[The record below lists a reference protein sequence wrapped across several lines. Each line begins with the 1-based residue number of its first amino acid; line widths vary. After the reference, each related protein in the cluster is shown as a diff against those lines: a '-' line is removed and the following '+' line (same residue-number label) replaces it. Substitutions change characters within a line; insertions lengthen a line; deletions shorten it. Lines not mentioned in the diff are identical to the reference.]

1 MPITKKDAKE
11 FAKILYLDTN
21 TALTQ
26 KEIADRV
33 GVRPNTVS
41 DWIKKEGWAK
51 LKRSLLTTRQQMIGD
66 LYEQLERLNTEIKT
80 RKIIYDIPE
89 KLLKPIIIKDDKG
102 NDKAVM
108 PKFDETKFPVKVGNY
123 ANSKEANQI
132 GVLTN
137 AIKKLETETS
147 IAETVEVSRDFLEW
161 MKPQDFEAYKKLV
174 PFFDEFIN
182 SKL

>member
-1 MPITKKDAKE
+1 MPINKKDAKE
-11 FAKILYLDTN
+11 FAKILFLDTN
-21 TALTQ
+21 SSLTQ

-33 GVRPNTVS
+33 GVRPNTVG

-80 RKIIYDIPE
+80 RAIIYDVPE
-89 KLLKPIIIKDDKG
+89 KLLKPFVVKDKNG
-102 NDKAVM
+102 NEKIETPAVDQTM
-108 PKFDETKFPVKVGNY
+108 FPVKIGNY
-123 ANSKEANQI
+123 ASSKEANQI

-161 MKPQDFEAYKKLV
+161 IKPQDFEYYKKLV